1 MTVPLVARRPRLAGA
16 VVAAGLV
23 VAGWTALATWWA
35 PRVTPTVP
43 EVVRQ
48 MWNDRSFYVPH
59 LRTTLVE
66 AAWGYVLGNVAA
78 IVVAALVVLV
88 RPLSTVLE
96 RIGVAVYCLPLLALG
111 PILQIVA
118 PGSAAKIVL
127 AALACFYTTMVCC
140 VVGLRSADPA
150 SIDVVSA
157 AGGGRLRSF
166 VAVRVPASLPALFAG
181 LRIAAPA
188 ALLGAIVGEYLGGR
202 RGLGVAMIQSQSSF
216 DVARTWGLAAVM
228 GLTVGV
234 VYAAMGLLSR
244 LLLPWAAGERPLA
257 VLQLA
262 SGRASVA
269 SSALSIALSAGL
281 LIVGWWGLLRA
292 YDLNPYF
299 AKSPADVWTFLTTT
313 SDDRSNLWSAFGTTV
328 VDTAVGFAI
337 GLAAAVVV
345 SAASVAWSAV
355 NWVVTPSAVAMRS
368 IPIIAMTPLIALIFG
383 RDLDGRDRDRRT
395 RHVLPHVRR
404 PDDSDARGTWT
415 GLRPDRRLRGVSRSR
430 TRRRASALCVAIA
443 VRGLQ
448 DRPPRRAQRRLVGG
462 VAGDRQGSRQS
473 HAAGDGIFAVFPG
486 LVGLDD
492 HRRRVGVRLRP
503 RRDGRV
509 TRRPAAR
516 HDASRLTV
524 H

>member
-1 MTVPLVARRPRLAGA
+1 MTVPLIALRPRLAGA

-269 SSALSIALSAGL
+269 SSALSIAMSAGL
-281 LIVGWWGLLRA
+281 LVVGWWGLLRA

-383 RDLDGRDRDRRT
+383 RDLMAVT
-395 RHVLPHVRR
+395 VIV
-404 PDDSDARGTWT
+404 
-415 GLRPDRRLRGVSRSR
+415 GLVTFFPTFV
-430 TRRRASALCVAIA
+430 ALTTAMREAPGQACDLIVAYGGSA
-443 VRGLQ
+443 VREL
-448 DRPPRRAQRRLVGG
+448 
-462 VAGDRQGSRQS
+462 
-473 HAAGDGIFAVFPG
+473 
-486 LVGLDD
+486 
-492 HRRRVGVRLRP
+492 VGVRLP
-503 RRDGRV
+503 FALPSLFAACKIAL
-509 TRRPAAR
+509 PAALSGALLAEWLATGR
-516 HDASRLTV
+516 GLGSLMLRATASSRFSLVWSGSTIIVAASVFAYGLVGMVESLVGRRLGTTPV
-524 H
+524 A

>member
-1 MTVPLVARRPRLAGA
+1 
-16 VVAAGLV
+16 
-23 VAGWTALATWWA
+23 
-35 PRVTPTVP
+35 
-43 EVVRQ
+43 

-269 SSALSIALSAGL
+269 SSALSIAMSAGL

-313 SDDRSNLWSAFGTTV
+313 SDDRSDLWSAFGTTI

-383 RDLDGRDRDRRT
+383 RDLMAVT
-395 RHVLPHVRR
+395 VIV
-404 PDDSDARGTWT
+404 
-415 GLRPDRRLRGVSRSR
+415 GLVTFFPTFV
-430 TRRRASALCVAIA
+430 ALTTAMREAPGQACDLIVVYGGSA
-443 VRGLQ
+443 VRE
-448 DRPPRRAQRRLVGG
+448 LVGVRLPFALPSLFAACKIALPAALSG
-462 VAGDRQGSRQS
+462 ALLAEWLATGQGSRQP
-473 HAAGDGIFAVFPG
+473 HAAGDGVVAVCPG

-516 HDASRLTV
+516 HDTSRLTV